1 MKISFWGAARVVTG
15 SCHRLTACGK
25 NILIDCGLQQGG
37 DVYRENALTFDATA
51 IDAVCVTHA
60 HTDHSGRLPLLVKN
74 GFSGPIYATRATCD
88 LLKIM
93 LMDSARIQ
101 ESDAQWRAKKNQRS
115 GDPSE
120 QALDTVEDAAATLE
134 LLVPVSYGDHT

>member
-1 MKISFWGAARVVTG
+1 MKLSFWGAARVVTG

-25 NILIDCGLQQGG
+25 NVLIDCGLQQGG
-37 DVYRENALTFDATA
+37 DVYNNNELFFDSTA

-74 GFSGPIYATRATCD
+74 GYKGPIYATRATCD

-93 LMDSARIQ
+93 LMDSARI
-101 ESDAQWRAKKNQRS
+101 
-115 GDPSE
+115 
-120 QALDTVEDAAATLE
+120 
-134 LLVPVSYGDHT
+134 

>member
-1 MKISFWGAARVVTG
+1 MKLSFWGAARVVTG

-37 DVYRENALTFDATA
+37 DVYNENELFFDATA

-74 GFSGPIYATRATCD
+74 GYKGPIYATRATCD

-101 ESDAQWRAKKNQRS
+101 EADAS
-115 GDPSE
+115 GRRERIS
-120 QALDTVEDAAATLE
+120 AAATL
-134 LLVPVSYGDHT
+134 PWRRCIPCRMPPIRWSCWCR